1 MKPKIIVVGSS
12 NTDMVVKTGHLPR
25 PGETVIG
32 GEFITAAGGKGA
44 NQAVAAVR
52 SGGDVYF
59 IARVGDDHLG
69 KSAINGFKK
78 EKIKT
83 DFVYTD
89 KNAPSGV
96 ALIVV
101 DGKGEN
107 AIAVAPG
114 ANSRLLP
121 NDIKRAQKIIKSA
134 KVLLVQLEIPLQTVI
149 EAVNIASACGVKTI
163 LNPAPAMPLPDEL
176 FSKISIITPNETEA
190 EILTGIKI
198 VDEQTAKSAAITLK
212 NKGVDTV
219 IITLG
224 EKGAYL
230 HNDDT
235 SKLIPSIKV
244 KAVDTTAA
252 GDIFNGALA
261 ASIAEEKPIVQA
273 VRFANIA
280 AAISVT
286 KIGAQPSTPKKHQ
299 ILRLLNQTTN

>member
-12 NTDMVVKTGHLPR
+12 NTDMVVKTSHLPR

>member
-12 NTDMVVKTGHLPR
+12 NTDMVVKTSHLPG

-44 NQAVAAVR
+44 NQAVAAAR
-52 SGGDVYF
+52 AGGDVYF
-59 IARVGDDHLG
+59 VAKVGDDHFG
-69 KSAINGFKK
+69 KSAIDGFKK

-83 DFVYTD
+83 DYVYTD
-89 KNAPSGV
+89 KKLPSGV

-101 DGKGEN
+101 DEKGEN

-114 ANSRLLP
+114 ANSRLSP
-121 NDIKRAQKIIKSA
+121 NDIKKAQKVIKSA

-149 EAVNIASACGVKTI
+149 EAVNIASSYGIKTI

-176 FSKISIITPNETEA
+176 LSKISVITPNEIEA

-212 NKGVDTV
+212 KKGVDTV

-230 HNDDT
+230 HNEDT

-261 ASIAEEKPIVQA
+261 VSIAEEKQIIQA

-286 KIGAQPSTPKKHQ
+286 KIGAQPSAPKRNQ
-299 ILRLLNQTTN
+299 ILRLLNQTAN

>member
-12 NTDMVVKTGHLPR
+12 NTDMVVKTSHLPG

-44 NQAVAAVR
+44 NQAVAAAR
-52 SGGDVYF
+52 AGGDVYF
-59 IARVGDDHLG
+59 VAKVGDDHFG
-69 KSAINGFKK
+69 KSAIDGFKK

-83 DFVYTD
+83 DYVYTD
-89 KNAPSGV
+89 KKLPSGV

-101 DGKGEN
+101 DEKGEN

-114 ANSRLLP
+114 ANSRLSP
-121 NDIKRAQKIIKSA
+121 NDIKKAQKVIKSA

-149 EAVNIASACGVKTI
+149 EAVNIASSCGIKTI

-176 FSKISIITPNETEA
+176 LSKISIITPNEIEA

-212 NKGVDTV
+212 KKGVDTV

-230 HNDDT
+230 HNEDT

-261 ASIAEEKPIVQA
+261 VSIAEEKQIIQA

-286 KIGAQPSTPKKHQ
+286 KIGAQPSAPKRNQ
-299 ILRLLNQTTN
+299 ILRLLNQTAN